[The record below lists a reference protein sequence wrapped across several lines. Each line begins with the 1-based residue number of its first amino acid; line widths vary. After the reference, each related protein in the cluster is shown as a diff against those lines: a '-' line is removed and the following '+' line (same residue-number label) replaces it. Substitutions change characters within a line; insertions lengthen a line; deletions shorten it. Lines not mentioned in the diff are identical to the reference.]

1 MAFVSEEENMLALCE
16 LHRTTLV
23 LPQDRGSINGF
34 INQRD
39 AGADFLV
46 PRSDGDEL
54 RRIWDYVEPQT

>member
-16 LHRTTLV
+16 LHHNTLV
-23 LPQDRGSINGF
+23 LPQDRGSINQY
-34 INQRD
+34 IAQRD

-46 PRSDGDEL
+46 PRTDGDEL